1 MKSLREIKG
10 LEEIRTGADEER
22 GNAIIDWLGPKAGR
36 EERSSGIG
44 LGQAEGR
51 KMVPPSRWKR
61 FR

>member
-22 GNAIIDWLGPKAGR
+22 GSAIIDWLGPKAR
-36 EERSSGIG
+36 RAERSSGIG